1 MVQILRITNRQASA
15 IREPTAHTSDR
26 HSTTIQVKKNRWGKD
41 VRVTVHKRSSPLQW
55 LVVSC
60 IRIRLC
66 LSLCY
71 YKAHFSLQWYD
82 VQAQIHNIY
91 QLPSS
96 PPHPPTYMVHQTQ
109 EWFLLYQMKHN
120 IFQKNLLVITLS
132 VIYCL
137 SSHIILLK
145 LLQGLV
151 VV

>member
-60 IRIRLC
+60 NRIRLC

-82 VQAQIHNIY
+82 VQAQIPNIY

-96 PPHPPTYMVHQTQ
+96 PPPLRPIWCIRRRNGSSYFKWNTIFFKKIC
-109 EWFLLYQMKHN
+109 WLLPCQLF
-120 IFQKNLLVITLS
+120 IVSVLILS
-132 VIYCL
+132 YWNCYKVW
-137 SSHIILLK
+137 
-145 LLQGLV
+145 
-151 VV
+151 